1 MLAYNIHELRTQ
13 NQKNQSM
20 ATWIYL
26 LPSGASRRGP
36 IASQF
41 HSEKMNGAGVCS
53 VIRIVLFLIA
63 LSAFIQVLHVLTNFC
78 TSEVSNFQLYA
89 LCYTSDTFPW
99 ISFLCRMSHYQSE
112 YCRGKPCWHTTFM
125 NSEHR
130 IRRINL
136 WQPGYIYCLLV
147 FQGEDQ

>member
-26 LPSGASRRGP
+26 LPSGLSRKGP

-63 LSAFIQVLHVLTNFC
+63 LSGVTCIDKF
-78 TSEVSNFQLYA
+78 LYIG
-89 LCYTSDTFPW
+89 SQQFPV
-99 ISFLCRMSHYQSE
+99 IC
-112 YCRGKPCWHTTFM
+112 FM
-125 NSEHR
+125 
-130 IRRINL
+130 L
-136 WQPGYIYCLLV
+136 Y
-147 FQGEDQ
+147 F

>member
-26 LPSGASRRGP
+26 LPFGVSKRGP

-41 HSEKMNGAGVCS
+41 HSEKMNEARVCS
-53 VIRIVLFLIA
+53 VIRIVLFLIS

-78 TSEVSNFQLYA
+78 TSEASNFKLYA
-89 LCYTSDTFPW
+89 
-99 ISFLCRMSHYQSE
+99 
-112 YCRGKPCWHTTFM
+112 
-125 NSEHR
+125 
-130 IRRINL
+130 
-136 WQPGYIYCLLV
+136 
-147 FQGEDQ
+147 

>member
-1 MLAYNIHELRTQ
+1 MLAYNIHELRTR

-26 LPSGASRRGP
+26 LPSGLSGRGP

-63 LSAFIQVLHVLTNFC
+63 LSDSLHTGVTCIDKF
-78 TSEVSNFQLYA
+78 LYIG
-89 LCYTSDTFPW
+89 SQEFPV
-99 ISFLCRMSHYQSE
+99 IC
-112 YCRGKPCWHTTFM
+112 FM
-125 NSEHR
+125 
-130 IRRINL
+130 L
-136 WQPGYIYCLLV
+136 YL
-147 FQGEDQ
+147 

>member
-26 LPSGASRRGP
+26 LPSGVSRKGP

-78 TSEVSNFQLYA
+78 TSEANNLQLYA
-89 LCYTSDTFPW
+89 LCYTSDTFP
-99 ISFLCRMSHYQSE
+99 
-112 YCRGKPCWHTTFM
+112 
-125 NSEHR
+125 
-130 IRRINL
+130 
-136 WQPGYIYCLLV
+136 
-147 FQGEDQ
+147 

>member
-26 LPSGASRRGP
+26 LPSGVSRRGP

-63 LSAFIQVLHVLTNFC
+63 LSAFIQVLHVLTNVC
-78 TSEVSNFQLYA
+78 TSEVRNFQLYA
-89 LCYTSDTFPW
+89 LCYTFDTFP
-99 ISFLCRMSHYQSE
+99 
-112 YCRGKPCWHTTFM
+112 
-125 NSEHR
+125 
-130 IRRINL
+130 
-136 WQPGYIYCLLV
+136 
-147 FQGEDQ
+147 

>member
-1 MLAYNIHELRTQ
+1 MLAYNIHELRTR

-26 LPSGASRRGP
+26 LPSGLSGRGP

-63 LSAFIQVLHVLTNFC
+63 LSACIQVLHVLTNFC
-78 TSEVSNFQLYA
+78 TLEVRNFQLYA
-89 LCYTSDTFPW
+89 LCYTYDTFP
-99 ISFLCRMSHYQSE
+99 
-112 YCRGKPCWHTTFM
+112 
-125 NSEHR
+125 
-130 IRRINL
+130 
-136 WQPGYIYCLLV
+136 
-147 FQGEDQ
+147 

>member
-26 LPSGASRRGP
+26 LPSGVSGRGP

-41 HSEKMNGAGVCS
+41 HSEKINGAGVCS

-78 TSEVSNFQLYA
+78 TLEVSNFQLYA
-89 LCYTSDTFPW
+89 LCYTYDTFP
-99 ISFLCRMSHYQSE
+99 
-112 YCRGKPCWHTTFM
+112 
-125 NSEHR
+125 
-130 IRRINL
+130 
-136 WQPGYIYCLLV
+136 
-147 FQGEDQ
+147 